1 MLRIACIS
9 NMVLIA
15 AAAASAQQV
24 PLQIISIQNSASKQ
38 EGLPGGG
45 GLATIL
51 LTRLPA
57 GPGTFTASTSPLPY
71 RLYDFEVT
79 INGAPA
85 PLLEVF
91 VPAPG
96 DNTPARIDFQVPME
110 RNATLRAGGQDVGG
124 WLAVAR
130 RGSGIVGLTQLPT
143 SALGGFFSDANGYA
157 IAKHTDGTPVSLDN
171 AARPGETIIVYAND
185 FFFVWPPPAIG
196 YPVPEQ
202 PAFEFRYTLKYGE
215 HLYLQEYPGMNA
227 PFFHSG
233 SFATTPEVQ
242 MTFRGL
248 AANQI
253 GVEEIHFI
261 VPANQKPG
269 DWALFF
275 NVGSC
280 PDRGGPCDTRGS
292 SSAYVKLP
300 VR

>member
-1 MLRIACIS
+1 MFRIGSALRI
-9 NMVLIA
+9 VLIA
-15 AAAASAQQV
+15 GPVAWAQEI
-24 PLQIISIQNSASKQ
+24 PLDIISVQNSASK
-38 EGLPGGG
+38 EVGLPGGG

-57 GPGTFTASTSPLPY
+57 GPGIFTATTSPLPY

-79 INGAPA
+79 VNGAPA
-85 PLLEVF
+85 ALLEVF

-96 DNTPARIDFQVPME
+96 DTTPARIDFQVPME

-124 WLAVAR
+124 ALTIKR
-130 RGSGIVGLTQLPT
+130 RGSGFVRLTPLPCC
-143 SALGGFFSDANGYA
+143 ARGGFFSDANGYA
-157 IAKHTDGTPVSLDN
+157 IAKHTDGTPVTVGN
-171 AARPGETIIVYAND
+171 PARPGETIVAFAND
-185 FFFVWPPPAIG
+185 FFFVWPPPIG
-196 YPVPEQ
+196 YLVPEQ
-202 PAFEFRYTLKYGE
+202 PVFEFRYTQIYGE
-215 HLYLQEYPGMNA
+215 HLYLEDYPGMNA

-248 AANQI
+248 ATNQI

-261 VPANQKPG
+261 VPDNQKPG

-275 NVGSC
+275 NVGSS
-280 PDRGGPCDTRGS
+280 PDRGGPCDIRGS